1 MKTNEIKIESTAVID
16 HLNTMFKKQFKKN
29 CRNGFIYLDVYSCEQ
44 LVKIGIVCEK
54 TEKSFLLSLQIFK
67 AGVNFT
73 LDNK

>member
-1 MKTNEIKIESTAVID
+1 MKANEIKLEATAVID
-16 HLNTMFKKQFKKN
+16 HINTIFRKQFKKN
-29 CRNGFIYLDVYSCEQ
+29 CRNGFIYLDVYEGEQ
-44 LVKIGIVCEK
+44 LVKSGIVCEK